1 MQWLTR
7 SLQSLH
13 KYPQSLNAGVYIV
26 LHGDRLF
33 ISSIS
38 SPQQYPLDLICRG
51 VPFKMISPNQILA
64 TSLLLILIHG
74 VLAGR
79 SGGFRDDSTSFDQ
92 NYAVTWG
99 NNNIVK
105 LDRGREIQLSMDK
118 SSGISLT
125 TLPLSLCRCM
135 CMISLINSYNLIP

>member
-1 MQWLTR
+1 
-7 SLQSLH
+7 
-13 KYPQSLNAGVYIV
+13 
-26 LHGDRLF
+26 
-33 ISSIS
+33 
-38 SPQQYPLDLICRG
+38 
-51 VPFKMISPNQILA
+51 MISPNQILA

-105 LDRGREIQLSMDK
+105 LDGGREVQLSMDK
-118 SSGISLT
+118 SSGSSL
-125 TLPLSLCRCM
+125 LPPYLSFSADVCA
-135 CMISLINSYNLIP
+135 